1 MGQRAY
7 KKEICC
13 RPPAHTHTHTCTLTD
28 CRRIA
33 ALKDKS
39 LLL

>member
-1 MGQRAY
+1 MGGRAY
-7 KKEICC
+7 KTEIRC
-13 RPPAHTHTHTCTLTD
+13 RPPAHIHTCTLTD
-28 CRRIA
+28 CSRIA